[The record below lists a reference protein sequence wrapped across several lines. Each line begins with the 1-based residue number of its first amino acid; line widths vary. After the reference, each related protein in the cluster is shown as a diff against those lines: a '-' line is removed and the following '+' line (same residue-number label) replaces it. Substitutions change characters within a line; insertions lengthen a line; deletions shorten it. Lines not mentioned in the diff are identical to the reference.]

1 MKILGS
7 AIILTAFFAAY
18 GVAHSWLASLSVKNW
33 LRNQLGPAVD
43 RWYRL
48 VYNIVAVI
56 TFLPMLVLMAVL
68 PQQTLYVVPSPWR
81 WLLVGTQLAA
91 LAAAGITVL
100 QTGVFHFLGLAQV
113 ITERPTENTP
123 LNLRGF
129 YRWVRHPLYFFSL
142 VFLWLTPVMTS
153 NSLIAYALFTLYFYF
168 GSGYEERRM
177 VAEYGEAYENYC
189 RAVPRLLPLPGK
201 SYRPTQEEVAGIEA

>member
-1 MKILGS
+1 MMKILGS
-7 AIILTAFFAAY
+7 AIILAAFFAAY

-33 LRNQLGPAVD
+33 LRRHFGAAVD

-48 VYNIVAVI
+48 MYNIVAVI

-81 WLLVGTQLAA
+81 WLMVGTQFAA
-91 LAAAGITVL
+91 LTAAGITVL

-113 ITERPTENTP
+113 VTERPTDTTP

-142 VFLWLTPVMTS
+142 VFLWLTPLMTS
-153 NSLIAYALFTLYFYF
+153 NSLIAYILFTLYFYF
-168 GSGYEERRM
+168 GSEYEERRM
-177 VAEYGEAYENYC
+177 VAEYGEAYENY
-189 RAVPRLLPLPGK
+189 RRTVPRLLPLPGK
-201 SYRPTQEEVAGIEA
+201 SYHPPEEELAGI